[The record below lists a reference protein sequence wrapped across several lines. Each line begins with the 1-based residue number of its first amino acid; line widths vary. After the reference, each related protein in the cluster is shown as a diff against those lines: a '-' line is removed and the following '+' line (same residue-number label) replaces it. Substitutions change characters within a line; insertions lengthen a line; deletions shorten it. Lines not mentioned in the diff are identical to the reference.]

1 MKRNVKMKILIALV
15 FTILILAIIAGF
27 FMHRRGD
34 GEVRSAYD
42 YTKVTTVT
50 ATKKAQKT
58 TVKESGKT
66 TKKAETKKAD
76 TTTTTLKKSQ
86 RKITIP
92 GTYVSILNR
101 YQEALSKKYGNQA
114 CLQNGVSNVLP
125 ELYEG
130 TPLENVGFW
139 VGDYNGDG
147 TTDLIIG
154 VVDGYSHYPYAILDY
169 YTMDN
174 NKQAYNVFQSQPKD
188 YFSAI
193 SGKRIMEKVSDDKEF
208 TAWYLYGLNSN
219 GMALT
224 FKEGLLRDQYANK
237 KNPWFKAD
245 DMDGNTKN
253 DTKVSNDAGK
263 KRQKQFDNA
272 RVQLDFIKFSKF
284 KPVAQK

>member
-86 RKITIP
+86 RKVTIP

-101 YQEALSKKYGNQA
+101 Q
-114 CLQNGVSNVLP
+114 
-125 ELYEG
+125 
-130 TPLENVGFW
+130 GF
-139 VGDYNGDG
+139 
-147 TTDLIIG
+147 L
-154 VVDGYSHYPYAILDY
+154 
-169 YTMDN
+169 
-174 NKQAYNVFQSQPKD
+174 
-188 YFSAI
+188 
-193 SGKRIMEKVSDDKEF
+193 
-208 TAWYLYGLNSN
+208 
-219 GMALT
+219 
-224 FKEGLLRDQYANK
+224 
-237 KNPWFKAD
+237 
-245 DMDGNTKN
+245 
-253 DTKVSNDAGK
+253 
-263 KRQKQFDNA
+263 
-272 RVQLDFIKFSKF
+272 
-284 KPVAQK
+284 

>member
-1 MKRNVKMKILIALV
+1 MKRNVKMKILIAVV
-15 FTILILAIIAGF
+15 FTILILGLIAGF
-27 FMHRRGD
+27 FMNRRGD

-50 ATKKAQKT
+50 ATKKAP
-58 TVKESGKT
+58 KT
-66 TKKAETKKAD
+66 TKKA
-76 TTTTTLKKSQ
+76 TTTTTLKKNQ
-86 RKITIP
+86 KKVTIP
-92 GTYVSILNR
+92 GTYVPIMNK
-101 YQEALSKKYGNQA
+101 YQEALSKKWSNQT

-154 VVDGYSHYPYAILDY
+154 VVDGYQHYPYAILDY

-193 SGKRIMEKVSDDKEF
+193 SGKRIMEKISDNKEF

-224 FKEGLLRDQYANK
+224 FKEGLLRDKYANK
-237 KNPWFKAD
+237 ENPWYKAD

-272 RVQLDFIKFSKF
+272 RVQLEFIKFSSF
-284 KPVAQK
+284 KPVATK

>member
-1 MKRNVKMKILIALV
+1 MKRNVKMKILIAVV
-15 FTILILAIIAGF
+15 FTILILGLIAGF
-27 FMHRRGD
+27 FMNRRGD

-50 ATKKAQKT
+50 ATKKAP
-58 TVKESGKT
+58 KT
-66 TKKAETKKAD
+66 TKKA
-76 TTTTTLKKSQ
+76 TTTTTLKKNQ
-86 RKITIP
+86 KKVTIP
-92 GTYVSILNR
+92 GTYVPIMNK
-101 YQEALSKKYGNQA
+101 YQEALSKKWSNQT

-154 VVDGYSHYPYAILDY
+154 VVDGYQHYPYAILDY

-193 SGKRIMEKVSDDKEF
+193 SGKRIMEKISDNKEF

-224 FKEGLLRDQYANK
+224 FKEGLLRDKYANK
-237 KNPWFKAD
+237 KNPWFKAE

-272 RVQLDFIKFSKF
+272 RVQLDFIKFKNF
-284 KPVAQK
+284 KPVASK

>member
-1 MKRNVKMKILIALV
+1 MKRNVKMKILIAVV
-15 FTILILAIIAGF
+15 FTILILGLIAGF
-27 FMHRRGD
+27 FMNRRGD

-50 ATKKAQKT
+50 ATKKAP
-58 TVKESGKT
+58 KT
-66 TKKAETKKAD
+66 TKKA
-76 TTTTTLKKSQ
+76 TTTTTLKKNQ
-86 RKITIP
+86 KKVTIP
-92 GTYVSILNR
+92 GTYVPIMNK
-101 YQEALSKKYGNQA
+101 YQEALSKKWSNQT

-154 VVDGYSHYPYAILDY
+154 VVDGYQHYPYAILDY

-174 NKQAYNVFQSQPKD
+174 NKQAYNVFQSQPRD

-193 SGKRIMEKVSDDKEF
+193 SGKRIMEKISDNKEF

-224 FKEGLLRDQYANK
+224 FKEGLLRDKYANK
-237 KNPWFKAD
+237 KNPWFKAE

-272 RVQLDFIKFSKF
+272 RVQLDFIKFKNF
-284 KPVAQK
+284 KPVASK

>member
-15 FTILILAIIAGF
+15 LAIILAVAIAGF
-27 FMHRRGD
+27 FMNRRGD

-50 ATKKAQKT
+50 ATNKAQKT

-76 TTTTTLKKSQ
+76 TTTTTLKKNQ
-86 RKITIP
+86 KKVTIP
-92 GTYVSILNR
+92 GAYVRILNK
-101 YQEALSKKYGNQA
+101 YQEAISKKYGNQA

-130 TPLENVGFW
+130 EALKNVGFW

-154 VVDGYSHYPYAILDY
+154 VVDGYTHYPYAILDY

-193 SGKRIMEKVSDDKEF
+193 SGKRIMEKVSDNKEF

-224 FKEGLLRDQYANK
+224 FKEGLMRDKYANK

-245 DMDGNTKN
+245 DMDGNTDN
-253 DTKVSNDAGK
+253 DKKISNDAGT

-272 RVQLDFIKFSKF
+272 RVQLDYIQFSKYH
-284 KPVAQK
+284 PVATK